1 MQSFRESDTGF
12 ADSRF
17 PTEVFFLDKKQRQ
30 GFRFGLFLVTIG
42 IVYGDIGTSPMY
54 VMKSILEG
62 NGGIGQV
69 DQSFIIGSLSLVI
82 WTITLLT
89 TIKYVLIAMKADN
102 HGEGGIFSL
111 YSLVKDC
118 GKWLIFPAMLGGAAL
133 LADGVLT
140 PAVTVTT
147 AVEGLRSIELMDRF
161 LGNGQWKVVIIT
173 LVIISALF
181 SVQHAGTSKIGKAFG
196 PVMLLWFLFLGIT
209 GLSHIVSL
217 PVVLKAF
224 NPLYAVQVLLSPNN
238 KLGFMILGSVFLA
251 TTGAEALYSDMGHVG
266 EWNIYYSWP
275 FVKLCL
281 ILNYLGPGAWII
293 QNQANGALLSV
304 EDLNPFFLMLPEV
317 LRPFAVILGA
327 AAAVIASQALITG
340 SYTLVSEAILL
351 DLLPHLEIRYPSDT
365 KGQLYIGAVNAVL
378 WIGCSLVVLYFRSGA
393 RMEAAYGLAI
403 TVTMLMTT
411 LLISVYLRKIR
422 NRKLLSF
429 VVLLVFGLIEAV
441 FFISSMGK
449 FMHGGYVTVILTLLL
464 LFLMTIWY
472 RGTQLERKYSTELK
486 LRDYIPSLV
495 ALHNDESI
503 PLLANNLVYLDR
515 ASDPEL
521 MDRDILYSILD
532 KDTKRAQAYWFVSVN
547 VLNDPYTMNYE
558 LNTYGTDC
566 VFRIRLN
573 LGFKRS
579 QRINRYLRQIV
590 QDLQARGE
598 LPDQEKKYSIYG
610 KSTVGTFKFCFI
622 NKSVSTKTELSDLD
636 EFILNAKYSIRR
648 IAGSKV
654 KWYGLD
660 TSSLITESVP
670 LVLSSGK
677 PHQRIQRAGEETE
690 Q

>member
-1 MQSFRESDTGF
+1 M
-12 ADSRF
+12 
-17 PTEVFFLDKKQRQ
+17 DKKQRQ

-161 LGNGQWKVVIIT
+161 LGTGQWKVVIIT
-173 LVIISALF
+173 LIIISALF

-281 ILNYLGPGAWII
+281 ILNYLGQGAWII

-449 FMHGGYVTVILTLLL
+449 FLHGGYVTVILTLLL

-598 LPDQEKKYSIYG
+598 LPDQEKKYSIYR